1 VVAVSLR
8 TCSKCGAIYH
18 IKNVPPKV
26 EGTCDSCSGE
36 LIQRAD
42 EKPEVI
48 KNRLEVYRQKTK
60 PVADYLRTKDLIA
73 DIDANHPIE
82 EIDKIIAQCEKHLKK
97 L

>member
-1 VVAVSLR
+1 
-8 TCSKCGAIYH
+8 
-18 IKNVPPKV
+18 VPPKI
-26 EGTCDSCSGE
+26 EGTCDKCNGE

-48 KNRLEVYRQKTK
+48 KNRLEVYREKTK
-60 PVADYLRTKDLIA
+60 PVADYLRTKGLIA
-73 DIDANHPIE
+73 DIDANYPIE